1 MPSRA
6 IVRPLVA
13 LAAAAVVLPVSARAQ
28 AIPPEWRVTV
38 VGPAVLAIGPSAAPQ
53 PGGDRRTTAPYLLR
67 LIADPSH
74 TARGTISTSCPAA
87 ANTRTRTREFVAAN
101 GQVVAP
107 SSVPPDVRRL
117 VELVERSLTPD
128 RVACGQSL
136 DAVHAR
142 HLLADERVR
151 ALRTLEGVVA
161 ELRATRFDHGVLDR
175 IDLRRALGCAAIHA
189 DYPQIVKRAG
199 DRELLP
205 KFIFAVEGTGPGTPA
220 ALITEELRTE
230 SGITSAIGIPEW
242 EVLRQPEEV
251 RKLVQRCTRAIDLEL
266 IASRY

>member
-6 IVRPLVA
+6 ILRLLAACA
-13 LAAAAVVLPVSARAQ
+13 LALPSAVRAQ
-28 AIPPEWRVTV
+28 AIPAGWRVVV
-38 VGPAVLAIGPSAAPQ
+38 VGPAVLAIGPSAAPA

-67 LIADPSH
+67 FIADPSH
-74 TARGTISTSCPAA
+74 TVRGTIGATCPAA
-87 ANTRTRTREFVAAN
+87 ANKRARTREFVGAN

-107 SSVPPDVRRL
+107 ATVPAELQRL
-117 VELVERSLTPD
+117 TELVERSLTPD
-128 RVACGQSL
+128 RVVCGQSL

-142 HLLADERVR
+142 HLLPDERVR

-175 IDLRRALGCAAIHA
+175 VDLRRALGCAAIHA

-220 ALITEELRTE
+220 AHITEELRTE